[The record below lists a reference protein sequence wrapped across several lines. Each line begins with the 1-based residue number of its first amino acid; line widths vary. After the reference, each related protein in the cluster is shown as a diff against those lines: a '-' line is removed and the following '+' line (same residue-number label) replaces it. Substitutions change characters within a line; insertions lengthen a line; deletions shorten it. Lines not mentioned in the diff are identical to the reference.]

1 MQLQDDGC
9 RPNGLAADK
18 DCQLA
23 TRHNRDPHPAR
34 FRGDDLMTDNP
45 RRRLADHISG
55 SPTFIGAGSALTGNL
70 ECGGDLVVAG
80 SVNGD
85 STVRGSF
92 TLSEGG
98 RWEGR
103 ISAANAVVSGVIE
116 GTLAVAEKLEIRE
129 TARLRGAVSART
141 IAVAR
146 GAVIEGDMAVT
157 SGAPVVHY
165 EEKRKG

>member
-1 MQLQDDGC
+1 M
-9 RPNGLAADK
+9 
-18 DCQLA
+18 
-23 TRHNRDPHPAR
+23 
-34 FRGDDLMTDNP
+34 
-45 RRRLADHISG
+45 
-55 SPTFIGAGSALTGNL
+55 
-70 ECGGDLVVAG
+70 
-80 SVNGD
+80 
-85 STVRGSF
+85 RGSF

-103 ISAANAVVSGVIE
+103 IQAANAVIAGEVQ
-116 GTLAVAEKLEIRE
+116 GTLVVAEKLEIRD
-129 TARLRGAVSART
+129 TARMRGAVSARS

>member
-1 MQLQDDGC
+1 
-9 RPNGLAADK
+9 
-18 DCQLA
+18 
-23 TRHNRDPHPAR
+23 
-34 FRGDDLMTDNP
+34 MTDAP
-45 RRRLADHISG
+45 RRRLADRASS
-55 SPTFIGAGSALTGNL
+55 SPTFVGAGSTLTGDL
-70 ECGGDLVVAG
+70 RCGGDLVVAG

-85 STVRGSF
+85 SSVPGSF

-103 ISAANAVVSGVIE
+103 VVAQNAVIAGEVVGSLTI
-116 GTLAVAEKLEIRE
+116 AEKLEIRSS
-129 TARLRGAVSART
+129 ARLRGALSARS

-146 GAVIEGDMAVT
+146 GAVIEGEMAVT